1 MERRNMH
8 VHHFRTKKLTDAL
21 NDIGYNV
28 DYTIGLDNAIE
39 LVRQLK
45 VPLAYSLYYL
55 GEKYAGI
62 EDKGIKI
69 DPMSL
74 VANLKYS
81 KQVQQEVDTPTT
93 LNAKF
98 NNDTKLKFVPSID
111 TSKCTN
117 MTSAF
122 ANSQIEII
130 PALDYSAVTTA
141 NYFAMNSSKLKAV
154 LGELNFDNC
163 TTIHGAFA
171 NCSSLESISRDIT
184 FSAAT
189 GLSGNHFANCTS
201 LTGDM
206 TVTMPLATNVTKMFN
221 QSGLENVI
229 LNAPKATNISGMIAA
244 PNIRTA
250 VLNVS
255 SAATD
260 FTWGSTYN
268 SKLESLTITDC
279 TNFTQDSYYN
289 GFYSNQSRPYF
300 TKCLLYNIGG
310 NSSVTTISFE
320 FMDKWGADSDDARQ
334 TLVDTLITYS
344 TDRTAKG
351 YPVATLKLHPDTYA
365 RLTENEIVQIV
376 AKGYTIV
383 T

>member
-55 GEKYAGI
+55 GENYAGI

-74 VANLKYS
+74 VADLKYS
-81 KQVQQEVDTPTT
+81 KQVQQSLGIPTT

-98 NNDTKLKFVPSID
+98 NNDTQLKYVPSID

-117 MTSAF
+117 MNSAF

-141 NYFAMNSSKLKAV
+141 NYFAMGSSKLKAV
-154 LGELNFDNC
+154 LGDVME
-163 TTIHGAFA
+163 
-171 NCSSLESISRDIT
+171 
-184 FSAAT
+184 FS
-189 GLSGNHFANCTS
+189 NCTS
-201 LTGDM
+201 IPGLFTSCSNLEVIPRTIKANKATSAHSFFSGCGKLTGDI
-206 TVTMPLATNVTKMFN
+206 TVDVPVATDAKQMFPNSGFTNV
-221 QSGLENVI
+221 V
-229 LNAPKATNISGMIAA
+229 LNAPKTTTIAKAIAA
-244 PNIRTA
+244 PNIKTA

-255 SAATD
+255 SACTD
-260 FTWGSTYN
+260 FTWGSTTN
-268 SKLESLTITDC
+268 STLESLTITDC

-289 GFYSNQSRPYF
+289 GFYSNLSRPNF

-310 NSSVTTISFE
+310 NSGVTTVSFE
-320 FMDKWGADSDDARQ
+320 FMDRWGADSDEARQ
-334 TLVDTLITYS
+334 TLIDSLITYS
-344 TDRTAKG
+344 TDRTALG
-351 YPVATLKLHPDTYA
+351 YPTATLKLHPDTHA

>member
-74 VANLKYS
+74 VADLKYS
-81 KQVQQEVDTPTT
+81 KQVQQEIGTPTT
-93 LNAKF
+93 LANKF
-98 NNDTKLKFVPSID
+98 KNDTKLKYLPSID
-111 TSKCTN
+111 TSKCTSMSSAFN
-117 MTSAF
+117 TSAL
-122 ANSQIEII
+122 EIV
-130 PALDYSAVTTA
+130 PALDYSAVTNA
-141 NYFAMNSSKLKAV
+141 DYLFISSSKLKAI
-154 LGELNFDNC
+154 LGDVM
-163 TTIHGAFA
+163 
-171 NCSSLESISRDIT
+171 D
-184 FSAAT
+184 
-189 GLSGNHFANCTS
+189 LSNCTS
-201 LTGDM
+201 APGLFTSCTSLEIVPKTIKLDKVTNAHSMFNGCGSLTGEM
-206 TVTMPLATNVTKMFN
+206 TVDLPVSTDAKQTFTN
-221 QSGLENVI
+221 SGLEHVI
-229 LNAPKATNISGMIAA
+229 LNAPKAKSIAQLIAA
-244 PNIRTA
+244 PNIKTA
-250 VLNVS
+250 VVNVS
-255 SAATD
+255 DACTD
-260 FTWGSTYN
+260 FTWGSTTN
-268 SKLESLTITDC
+268 STLESLTISDC

-289 GFYSNQSRPYF
+289 GFYSNLDRPNF

-310 NSSVTTISFE
+310 NSSVTTVSFE
-320 FMDKWGADSDDARQ
+320 FMDRWGADTDDARQ
-334 TLVDTLITYS
+334 TLIDSLITYS
-344 TDRTAKG
+344 TDRVSKG
-351 YPVATLKLHPDTYA
+351 FPTATLKLHPDTYA
-365 RLTENEIVQIV
+365 RLTENEIIQIV